1 MEHRLFGGAARR
13 ALGCLC
19 AAFLAFVPP
28 LIATAAPVDD
38 ASNQWVATW
47 TASADRNNSIGN
59 PQFFNAGT
67 TIRQVV
73 HVSVGGDRVRV
84 RFTNE
89 FGTAPVTIGPVHV
102 ALSAGGAKTMSNTD
116 HTLTFAGKNTVTL
129 YPGAPILSDPVDM
142 TLAQFADLAISF
154 YLPDATQAQTV
165 HQLAVQTAYV
175 SSGDN
180 TAAPDQPS
188 PEKWTNRF
196 FLSGVIVDTH
206 AVTPA
211 VVTFGDSITDGAL
224 STVDANHR
232 WPDYLSMLLNAGS
245 QRNSYAVI
253 NQGISGNRVVSDG
266 SGVSA
271 LARYDRDTLSQG
283 NVKWVIFLEGIND
296 IGWPDTPLD
305 QSGHIVSAEEIIA
318 GYQQIIARTHLR
330 GIKIMGGTLTPFK
343 GALHDTVNGG
353 YWSPRKEALRHA
365 VNQWI
370 RSSGAFD
377 AVVDFDALVRQ
388 PGDPDMIQAQYD
400 SGDHL
405 HPNDAGYAAMAGAI
419 NLSLLRMGN

>member
-1 MEHRLFGGAARR
+1 MEDRLLKGAARR
-13 ALGCLC
+13 ATGWLC
-19 AAFLAFVPP
+19 SAFLVFVPP
-28 LIATAAPVDD
+28 LAASAQNAND

-47 TASADRNNSIGN
+47 TASADRNNAIGN
-59 PQFFNAGT
+59 PQFFNPGT
-67 TIRQVV
+67 TIRQIV

-89 FGTAPVTIGPVHV
+89 FGTAPVTIGPVHI
-102 ALSAGGAKTMSNTD
+102 ALSAGDAKTVPNTD
-116 HTLTFAGKNTVTL
+116 HALTFGGKSTVTL
-129 YPGAPILSDPVDM
+129 YAGAPILSDPVNM
-142 TLAQFADLAISF
+142 DLATFANVAVSL

-165 HQLAVQTAYV
+165 HQLAVQTAFV
-175 SSGDN
+175 SNGEN

-188 PEKWTNRF
+188 PQKWTNRF
-196 FLSGVIVDTH
+196 FLSGVLVDTH
-206 AVTPA
+206 KVTPA

-232 WPDYLSMLLNAGS
+232 WPDDLSQRLNAGS
-245 QRNSYAVI
+245 QRNSYAVM

-266 SGVSA
+266 SGLSA
-271 LARYDRDTLSQG
+271 LARYDRDVLSQG
-283 NVKWVIFLEGIND
+283 NVAWVIFLEGIND

-305 QSGHIVSAEEIIA
+305 QSGHIVGADEIIA

-353 YWSPRKEALRHA
+353 YWSQRKEDIRHQ
-365 VNQWI
+365 VNNWI
-370 RSSGAFD
+370 RTSGAFD
-377 AVVDFDALVRQ
+377 AVIDFDAVMR
-388 PGDPDMIQAQYD
+388 DPANHDLLRAEYD

-405 HPNDAGYAAMAGAI
+405 HPNDAGYVAMANAV
-419 NLSLLRMGN
+419 NLSVLRAGN

>member
-1 MEHRLFGGAARR
+1 MNERNVKGAAV
-13 ALGCLC
+13 AWLL
-19 AAFLAFVPP
+19 AAV
-28 LIATAAPVDD
+28 IAAAAPLTSLAQTVDD
-38 ASNQWVATW
+38 ASNQWVASW
-47 TASADRNNSIGN
+47 TASADRNNAITNKQNFN
-59 PQFFNAGT
+59 PGT
-67 TIRQVV
+67 TVRQIV
-73 HVSVGGDRVRV
+73 HLSVGGDRLRV
-84 RFTNE
+84 RFSNE
-89 FGTAPVTIGPVHV
+89 FGTSPVTIGPVHV
-102 ALSAGGAKTMSNTD
+102 GLSGGGAKITSGSD
-116 HTLTFAGKNTVTL
+116 RTLTFAGKSTVTL
-129 YPGAPILSDPVDM
+129 YPGAPILSDPVDV
-142 TLAQFADLAISF
+142 TLAPFADLAISF
-154 YLPDATQAQTV
+154 FLPDATPAQTV

-180 TAAPDQPS
+180 TASIDQPS
-188 PEKWTNRF
+188 PEKWTQRF
-196 FLSGVIVDTH
+196 FLSGVLVDTH
-206 AVTPA
+206 RVTPA

-232 WPDYLSMLLNAGS
+232 WPDDLSIRLNSGPAS
-245 QRNSYAVI
+245 ASYAVI

-271 LARYDRDTLSQG
+271 LARYDRDVLSQS
-283 NVKWVIFLEGIND
+283 NVQWVIFLEGIND

-353 YWSPRKEALRHA
+353 YYSPRKEAIRVA

-370 RSSGAFD
+370 RTSGAFD
-377 AVVDFDALVRQ
+377 AVVDFDRTLR
-388 PGDPDMIQAQYD
+388 DPAHPDTIQAIYD

-405 HPNDAGYAAMAGAI
+405 HPNDAGYVAMANAV
-419 NLSLLRMGN
+419 NLSLLRAK

>member
-1 MEHRLFGGAARR
+1 MKDIKGAHRRVVGW
-13 ALGCLC
+13 LC
-19 AAFLAFVPP
+19 TAFLALVPP
-28 LIATAAPVDD
+28 VVATAQTNNDT
-38 ASNQWVATW
+38 SNQWVASW
-47 TASADRNNSIGN
+47 TASADRNNDIGN
-59 PQFFNAGT
+59 PQFFNSGS

-73 HVSVGGDRVRV
+73 HLSVGGDRVRV

-89 FGTAPVTIGPVHV
+89 FGTAPVTIGPVHI
-102 ALSAGGAKTMSNTD
+102 ALSAGGAKTSPNSD
-116 HTLTFAGKNTVTL
+116 HVLTFGGKTTTTL
-129 YPGAPILSDPVDM
+129 YAGAPILSDPVNM
-142 TLAQFADLAISF
+142 NLAPFADVAISF
-154 YLPDATQAQTV
+154 FLPDATQAQTV

-188 PEKWTNRF
+188 PQKWLNRF
-196 FLSGVIVDTH
+196 FLSGVVVDTNK
-206 AVTPA
+206 VTPA
-211 VVTFGDSITDGAL
+211 VVTFGDSITDGYA
-224 STVDANHR
+224 STVDGNRR
-232 WPDYLSMLLNAGS
+232 WPDDLSRLLNAGS

-271 LARYDRDTLSQG
+271 LARYDRDALSQG

-353 YWSPRKEALRHA
+353 YWSQRKEDIRHT
-365 VNQWI
+365 VNNWI

-377 AVVDFDALVRQ
+377 AVVDFDAVTR
-388 PGDPDMIQAQYD
+388 DPRDHDMIRAEYD

-405 HPNDAGYAAMAGAI
+405 HPNDAGYAAMANAV
-419 NLSLLRMGN
+419 NLSLLRGSN